1 MKKFFSFAVAT
12 LFAVSMNAISVAEAL
27 QIAGQ
32 LEQGATTEATY
43 EIEGYVTAM
52 QGADDGGWAQYSN
65 QIFWIADA
73 QGTAASNA
81 DGALEIYQGVAS
93 EQVYV
98 GDKVKVTGKLTNY
111 QGLLETVKRAPV
123 DILEKVERPEGGETE
138 EADVVI
144 AGADFAGQGTANTGS
159 EVSVTKDG
167 VTFACSKGYSDDAHA
182 TLRCYKDGVI
192 TITSETEQIGKLV
205 FQFYT
210 TYTGDLETEVVVNA
224 TEWTYTLPAQARIE
238 KVSIF
243 FGEFDPIE
251 PEALDTLSAQDALA
265 RAQALEVGGTEKV
278 AVLCYIASIKTPYDA
293 QHGNVTVWLNDDI
306 TSTYG
311 NIQAYRAKC
320 SAEDGA
326 ALAEHDRVLVVGN
339 LTHTQNQEGTK
350 DYYEIAQG
358 AQLTRLSG
366 QGIENILLQENI
378 QKVIVDGVVYV
389 VRDGKMFNLQ
399 GAQVR

>member
-1 MKKFFSFAVAT
+1 MKKFFSFVAVV
-12 LFAVSMNAISVAEAL
+12 LFALPIFADDIVVVLDSIDFNDPTIVTK
-27 QIAGQ
+27 
-32 LEQGATTEATY
+32 QGA
-43 EIEGYVTAM
+43 
-52 QGADDGGWAQYSN
+52 
-65 QIFWIADA
+65 
-73 QGTAASNA
+73 AS
-81 DGALEIYQGVAS
+81 
-93 EQVYV
+93 
-98 GDKVKVTGKLTNY
+98 
-111 QGLLETVKRAPV
+111 P
-123 DILEKVERPEGGETE
+123 
-138 EADVVI
+138 
-144 AGADFAGQGTANTGS
+144 GS
-159 EVSVTKDG
+159 EVLAVKDG
-167 VTFACSKGYSDDAHA
+167 VTISINKGQNKGFCLTAFAHSNVTISAEQNIKQLNFEFGIVSG
-182 TLRCYKDGVI
+182 TPKDGGLDPQIAVGANEWSVSDLASQARFAKI
-192 TITSETEQIGKLV
+192 TITLGEGSGEG
-205 FQFYT
+205 T
-210 TYTGDLETEVVVNA
+210 T
-224 TEWTYTLPAQARIE
+224 
-238 KVSIF
+238 
-243 FGEFDPIE
+243 
-251 PEALDTLSAQDALA
+251 LDTIGAVDALA

-293 QHGNVTVWLNDDI
+293 QYGNVTVWLNDDI

>member
-1 MKKFFSFAVAT
+1 MKKFFSFVAVV
-12 LFAVSMNAISVAEAL
+12 LFALPIFADDIVVVLDSIDFNDPTIVTK
-27 QIAGQ
+27 
-32 LEQGATTEATY
+32 QGA
-43 EIEGYVTAM
+43 
-52 QGADDGGWAQYSN
+52 
-65 QIFWIADA
+65 
-73 QGTAASNA
+73 AS
-81 DGALEIYQGVAS
+81 
-93 EQVYV
+93 
-98 GDKVKVTGKLTNY
+98 
-111 QGLLETVKRAPV
+111 P
-123 DILEKVERPEGGETE
+123 
-138 EADVVI
+138 
-144 AGADFAGQGTANTGS
+144 GS
-159 EVSVTKDG
+159 EVLAVKDG
-167 VTFACSKGYSDDAHA
+167 VTISINKGQNKGFCLTAFAHSNVTISAEQNIKQLNFEFGIVSGSP
-182 TLRCYKDGVI
+182 KDGGLDPQIAVGANEWSVSDLASQARFAKI
-192 TITSETEQIGKLV
+192 TITLGEGSGEG
-205 FQFYT
+205 T
-210 TYTGDLETEVVVNA
+210 T
-224 TEWTYTLPAQARIE
+224 
-238 KVSIF
+238 
-243 FGEFDPIE
+243 
-251 PEALDTLSAQDALA
+251 LDTIGAVDALA

-293 QHGNVTVWLNDDI
+293 QYGNVTVWLNDDI

>member
-1 MKKFFSFAVAT
+1 MKKFFSFVAVV
-12 LFAVSMNAISVAEAL
+12 LFALPIFADDIVVVLDSIDFNDPTIVTK
-27 QIAGQ
+27 
-32 LEQGATTEATY
+32 QGA
-43 EIEGYVTAM
+43 
-52 QGADDGGWAQYSN
+52 
-65 QIFWIADA
+65 
-73 QGTAASNA
+73 AS
-81 DGALEIYQGVAS
+81 
-93 EQVYV
+93 
-98 GDKVKVTGKLTNY
+98 
-111 QGLLETVKRAPV
+111 P
-123 DILEKVERPEGGETE
+123 
-138 EADVVI
+138 
-144 AGADFAGQGTANTGS
+144 GS
-159 EVSVTKDG
+159 EVLAVKDG
-167 VTFACSKGYSDDAHA
+167 VTISINKGQNKGFCLTAFAHSNVTISAEQNIKQLNFEFGIVSG
-182 TLRCYKDGVI
+182 TPKDGGLDPQIAVGANEWSVSDLASQARFAKI
-192 TITSETEQIGKLV
+192 TITLGEGSGEG
-205 FQFYT
+205 T
-210 TYTGDLETEVVVNA
+210 T
-224 TEWTYTLPAQARIE
+224 
-238 KVSIF
+238 
-243 FGEFDPIE
+243 
-251 PEALDTLSAQDALA
+251 LDTIGAVDALA

-293 QHGNVTVWLNDDI
+293 QYGNVTVWLNDDI

-366 QGIENILLQENI
+366 QGIENILLQENV